1 MYWCFLYV
9 VCKPRLG
16 SVCSYFYTDTAVF
29 ERLRLNFVSGKGKS
43 IKKSIK
49 YWEPRLNENRY
60 FFEDELTHVEVGK
73 AGQPGHAHR
82 GPPEVIG

>member
-29 ERLRLNFVSGKGKS
+29 ERLRLNFV
-43 IKKSIK
+43 
-49 YWEPRLNENRY
+49 R
-60 FFEDELTHVEVGK
+60 LTHSLTHSCARLKSGLKSLV
-73 AGQPGHAHR
+73 QSL
-82 GPPEVIG
+82 